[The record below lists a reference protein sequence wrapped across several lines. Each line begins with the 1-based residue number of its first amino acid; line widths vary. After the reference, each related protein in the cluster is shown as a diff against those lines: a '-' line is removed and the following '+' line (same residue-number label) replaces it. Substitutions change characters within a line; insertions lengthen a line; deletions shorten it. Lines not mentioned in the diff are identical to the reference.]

1 MPFETFTKSHRQM
14 HKLQE
19 HQTFCLLKSSLVK
32 SGKLRLD
39 IVGKEPKESIWTQL
53 LQSQKRAIK
62 RLSLPTAKHYIS
74 PQRIWTHIGQIFF
87 ESIKSSWNESH
98 QVFWKRPDRR
108 PATKLQAGAIRP
120 TCNIKKLALGSN
132 PLGTS
137 ILCETSLGV

>member
-1 MPFETFTKSHRQM
+1 MMPFETFTKSHRQKY
-14 HKLQE
+14 KLQE

-39 IVGKEPKESIWTQL
+39 IEGKEPKESIWTQL

-87 ESIKSSWNESH
+87 ESIKSS
-98 QVFWKRPDRR
+98 
-108 PATKLQAGAIRP
+108 
-120 TCNIKKLALGSN
+120 
-132 PLGTS
+132 
-137 ILCETSLGV
+137 